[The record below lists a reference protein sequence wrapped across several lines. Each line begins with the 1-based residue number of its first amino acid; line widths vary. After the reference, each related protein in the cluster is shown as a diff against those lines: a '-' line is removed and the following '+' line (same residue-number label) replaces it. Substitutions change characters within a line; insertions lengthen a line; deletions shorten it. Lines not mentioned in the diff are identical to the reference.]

1 MSVGEKGAEPVVT
14 GEFMHMIRTAD
25 STWTIDLSDGVVT
38 LHLDK
43 VDKTN
48 WWVSVFKGEPEID
61 ITRVEP
67 DHSKLSELDGETR
80 AMVEKMMYDQKQKAN
95 GLPTSE
101 EQEKMK
107 KIQEFKKQ
115 HPELDFSAARFG

>member
-1 MSVGEKGAEPVVT
+1 VVLTIQLTAGINASQCDIQVEPYRVSVGEVGKAPVVT
-14 GEFMHMIRTAD
+14 GELMHMIRTDD
-25 STWTIDLSDGVVT
+25 STWTIDLCDGVAT

-67 DHSKLSELDGETR
+67 DHSKL
-80 AMVEKMMYDQKQKAN
+80 
-95 GLPTSE
+95 

-107 KIQEFKKQ
+107 KIAEFKKA